1 MSDRD
6 RLERRLR
13 TVERTLTG
21 EDHDLEAVRDRGE
34 LVDRVETLEERLADA
49 EERVDELEAA
59 NQALRGYVG
68 NVRSVNEDV
77 EQRAEAALAAVDR
90 LADRLDD
97 RDPSR
102 STDDFERSQPG
113 AEPSAPADR
122 RPSATDPQSTGAA
135 PDRSSASTTDRFDRE
150 ADDASGADGET
161 VDAGVL
167 ERLRARL

>member
-1 MSDRD
+1 MSDRE

-21 EDHDLEAVRDRGE
+21 DDHDLEAVVGHE
-34 LVDRVETLEERLADA
+34 LVETLEERLADA

-90 LADRLDD
+90 LEERLDT
-97 RDPSR
+97 RDPPR
-102 STDDFERSQPG
+102 STDAGEGVRSDG
-113 AEPSAPADR
+113 RASTPADHGQR
-122 RPSATDPQSTGAA
+122 RGDPRPAAAGPDQRRSPTPTDR
-135 PDRSSASTTDRFDRE
+135 PDRDH
-150 ADDASGADGET
+150 DDARDER
-161 VDAGVL
+161 DAEGRGVL
-167 ERLRARL
+167 DRLRARL